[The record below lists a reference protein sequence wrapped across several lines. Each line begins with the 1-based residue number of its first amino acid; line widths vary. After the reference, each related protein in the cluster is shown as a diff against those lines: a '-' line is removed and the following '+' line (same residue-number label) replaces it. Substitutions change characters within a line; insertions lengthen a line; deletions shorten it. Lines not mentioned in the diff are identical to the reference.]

1 MDDPAPEDAPNAVLD
16 AEKYHPDGKVQEIL
30 VRFFAFVQ
38 YNLKLI
44 HENQQNK
51 GAGKRKN

>member
-1 MDDPAPEDAPNAVLD
+1 MDNPAPEDAPNAVLD

-38 YNLKLI
+38 YNFKLI
-44 HENQQNK
+44 HENQQDES
-51 GAGKRKN
+51 ASERKN

>member
-1 MDDPAPEDAPNAVLD
+1 MDNPAPEDAPNAVLD

-30 VRFFAFVQ
+30 VCFFAFVQ
-38 YNLKLI
+38 YDSKLI

-51 GAGKRKN
+51 GAGKR